1 MVDSTR
7 ALERRWTSVAS
18 MALRCARIVLATSDE
33 RRQPGA
39 RRPGQPGVQQG
50 QGLGGRQAEHEAEL
64 LFQQIRLVEGV
75 AGRESCSPPTELTPP
90 ARVRRGFR
98 RLHGTIG
105 SPASPS
111 ILEPIHVVRCAASPA
126 SGKT

>member
-1 MVDSTR
+1 MRRILVQRMTDSTR
-7 ALERRWTSVAS
+7 VLERRWTSVAS

-64 LFQQIRLVEGV
+64 LFQQVRLVDGV
-75 AGRESCSPPTELTPP
+75 AGRESCSPPTELTPRP
-90 ARVRRGFR
+90 GPQRISPTSWHY
-98 RLHGTIG
+98 RLSGQ
-105 SPASPS
+105 S
-111 ILEPIHVVRCAASPA
+111 INP
-126 SGKT
+126 